1 MDDGMEFSSTPG
13 QGMDTIYKERVADGR
28 GAASCWRVSLFR
40 LLASGADAMAS
51 SRLQAIIA
59 AACQREPAAAVVAAA
74 QSIGY

>member
-1 MDDGMEFSSTPG
+1 MDGMEFSSTPG
-13 QGMDTIYKERVADGR
+13 QGMDIYKERVADGR

-59 AACQREPAAAVVAAA
+59 AVCQREPAAVVVVAAA